1 MIKERAADGVAV
13 ASDAPKHGA
22 KRKLAVGVIV
32 LLVAGAIGCWA
43 LLKPSSQVEKPKP
56 GEVMALEPVQVNLA
70 GGHFLKVGIA
80 LQLTEET
87 VEVDG
92 SKALDA
98 TIAQFSGT
106 SVGELSKGARRQ
118 VLKAQL
124 ERKVVR
130 LYDDQVMGIYF
141 VDFVTQ

>member
-1 MIKERAADGVAV
+1 LVV
-13 ASDAPKHGA
+13 GA
-22 KRKLAVGVIV
+22 IALAVV
-32 LLVAGAIGCWA
+32 GAIGYWA
-43 LLKPSSQVEKPKP
+43 LLKPSSQVPKPKP

-70 GGHFLKVGIA
+70 EGHFLKIGIA

-87 VEVDG
+87 AEVDG

-106 SVGELSKGARRQ
+106 TVGELSKGARRQ
-118 VLKAQL
+118 ALKAQL

-130 LYDDQVMGIYF
+130 LYDDEVMGIYF